1 MDLLNK
7 IDLVLTCLYQES
19 KNPPTI
25 TFLQEKLRNTG
36 ITQEELKDCL
46 QKLHKDGFIRY
57 EFEGGFVA
65 FYHDFAHFRISFE
78 GKFFYE
84 TSRGYKNKT
93 AISSSE
99 GSWMEAL
106 EFSQRRQA
114 SALQLLT
121 TWIAVGTILGGA
133 ASLCVAVYYLRQLF
147 QQG

>member
-1 MDLLNK
+1 MDLLDK

-25 TFLQEKLRNTG
+25 TFLQEKLRNTE

-46 QKLHKDGFIRY
+46 QKLHKDGFIQY

-65 FYHDFAHFRISFE
+65 FYHDFARFRISFE

-84 TSRGYKNKT
+84 TSRGYKKT
-93 AISSSE
+93 AISSPE
-99 GSWMEAL
+99 DGRMEAL
-106 EFSQRRQA
+106 ELSQRRQA

-121 TWIAVGTILGGA
+121 TWIAVGTILGGT
-133 ASLCVAVYYLRQLF
+133 ASLCVAVSYLRQLF
-147 QQG
+147 Q